1 MISDIINIYI
11 FTYKFQI
18 KSSLFYLKEYNL
30 ELIFENLAKKKLLI
44 NIKKKRFNLSQNN
57 HNSKMNNLKYR
68 FWKKMNQFKV
78 NFFH

>member
-44 NIKKKRFNLSQNN
+44 NIKKKRFNLS
-57 HNSKMNNLKYR
+57 
-68 FWKKMNQFKV
+68 
-78 NFFH
+78 